1 MVGNAHGVVLYEPCG
16 GLCAG
21 LESVLRNGIRVVRYY
36 YSDTDPAARAVAWH
50 RLRHLSTVYPT
61 LLQPQ
66 AWQGV
71 FSSLPQDIT
80 KVTAEHLVPLMQT
93 HAEVP
98 WLVITGWPCQ
108 DLSPAG
114 LASGFAGRHSAL
126 FFDCV
131 RIVGLL
137 QQMPFK
143 FPMGY
148 VCENAPMQAPWG
160 DNQAGM
166 QATLQLVN
174 TALGAPVLLDAV
186 LFGSYAHRLRN
197 WWTNLADARVLEC
210 VASCMRP
217 DSRQLVDDILD
228 PGRQAGWAVYDDRHP
243 FALANRKG
251 EPLAALPTLVAYQ
264 DSYQFQEGKP
274 GQVYDASMKCHT
286 PLRMEE
292 RERALGYCAG
302 ATAAPGVS
310 ETQRHAITGR
320 CMDQWNLTGLFAL
333 CSALQRSDQFTGSD
347 SHRLAPALCELGP
360 DISAGARVLSLHGW
374 KHGQPVGVTGIG
386 LLRPLAPT
394 ARPPRSGLGHTA
406 PERRAAPPAPTAPP
420 VPAPPVAPRAAPH
433 SAAATPGT
441 PEHSHSHS
449 GTAAAAAGVG
459 APQVRLGSSS
469 GVNGTRCCVAC
480 HVGGECCKR
489 AARMQNP
496 ALSVGVSAGIGTSGV
511 AAAPSQL
518 PEFLRGGRRVG
529 APTAA
534 SNSGTPQ
541 RSAIGAP
548 DPATAANVT
557 AAVDAHIAV
566 LALAAA
572 ASAADHPP
580 NGTNADIWADAHTLE
595 YLQTNAHAEGASPA
609 ERSRVLKRSQH
620 YSYANGTLRRVMA
633 DGTTRVVPRPETRLQ
648 LVGEVHEQCGHF
660 GVKRTKHLVLTGHW
674 WRGVEADVKSVCS
687 ACQVCSRVNA
697 SLNATTPELHPLPIQ
712 GFMYRWHVDLAGP
725 FERSRRGSVYVMI
738 CVEAFSK
745 WVELVPLP
753 NKSAAETAYAFNAS
767 VLSRFAAPAEVV
779 TDGGSEWGG
788 EFAALLH
795 KAMID
800 HRVTS
805 PMRPQS
811 NGLAERAVQTSK
823 RSLRKLCEGRNK
835 VEDWCEQLPWISLG
849 YRCSPQASTSFSPYY
864 LMFGRHPV
872 IPPAVRERME
882 QPLTLDDPEATAKEV
897 HMRAEVMKRACA
909 TAADNLRIAQH
920 RDTMRYA
927 LTHSGTYKPQL
938 ARFQVG
944 DFVWVRRTNLSSTLQ
959 AKVQTEVLR
968 IVKMEPHGTVVLQGQ
983 CGQTTK
989 NHISNLAPCHLDVD
1003 PEIDFGLAPPPADLP
1018 CEVCRKPDNPDSIV

>member
-1 MVGNAHGVVLYEPCG
+1 
-16 GLCAG
+16 
-21 LESVLRNGIRVVRYY
+21 
-36 YSDTDPAARAVAWH
+36 
-50 RLRHLSTVYPT
+50 
-61 LLQPQ
+61 
-66 AWQGV
+66 
-71 FSSLPQDIT
+71 
-80 KVTAEHLVPLMQT
+80 
-93 HAEVP
+93 
-98 WLVITGWPCQ
+98 
-108 DLSPAG
+108 
-114 LASGFAGRHSAL
+114 
-126 FFDCV
+126 
-131 RIVGLL
+131 
-137 QQMPFK
+137 
-143 FPMGY
+143 
-148 VCENAPMQAPWG
+148 
-160 DNQAGM
+160 
-166 QATLQLVN
+166 
-174 TALGAPVLLDAV
+174 
-186 LFGSYAHRLRN
+186 
-197 WWTNLADARVLEC
+197 
-210 VASCMRP
+210 
-217 DSRQLVDDILD
+217 
-228 PGRQAGWAVYDDRHP
+228 
-243 FALANRKG
+243 
-251 EPLAALPTLVAYQ
+251 
-264 DSYQFQEGKP
+264 
-274 GQVYDASMKCHT
+274 
-286 PLRMEE
+286 
-292 RERALGYCAG
+292 
-302 ATAAPGVS
+302 
-310 ETQRHAITGR
+310 
-320 CMDQWNLTGLFAL
+320 
-333 CSALQRSDQFTGSD
+333 
-347 SHRLAPALCELGP
+347 
-360 DISAGARVLSLHGW
+360 
-374 KHGQPVGVTGIG
+374 
-386 LLRPLAPT
+386 
-394 ARPPRSGLGHTA
+394 
-406 PERRAAPPAPTAPP
+406 
-420 VPAPPVAPRAAPH
+420 
-433 SAAATPGT
+433 
-441 PEHSHSHS
+441 
-449 GTAAAAAGVG
+449 
-459 APQVRLGSSS
+459 
-469 GVNGTRCCVAC
+469 
-480 HVGGECCKR
+480 
-489 AARMQNP
+489 MQNP

-511 AAAPSQL
+511 ATAPSQL

-1018 CEVCRKPDNPDSIV
+1018 CEVCRKPDNPDSMLLCDGCNTGWHLSCIPGKPLARVPAGAWICPYCTAKGVSLQSVARRVAAQEESREIPAESAPNVFPNAAMRKRDSEAQALDGLTVARSWIDPNTGKARTFYGTVRFMGALRRPRYFDVTFEDGEVLQWTTALVKKYKHKAAGVDSAVVAASTVVAPSPALPQAWDLATGEGVELAFTHLMPGKWARNHCTRLANEYARYKTAPGSIPCIPTDPGEVQPLLAALDFSSVHMVLDPFSGLSGIAKAFHASGVSVSTNDLNAEHTADMHEDALQPAFYRHLTRKGG